1 MNGRPR
7 RRTRHCP
14 DGSPAT
20 ASQIIICVTDDFGG
34 FIFGIFCLRR
44 TSDVCSAM
52 GSRHLFASRC
62 SHSWRRPQGVCW
74 TTRPDGQPGWAE
86 FLVEQGCTFC
96 VVDGRGGGRSAA
108 AGALLES
115 RAEHIVAALVAL
127 VRQIGPALLVGHSF
141 GGAIAAKVMDT
152 APKQVTGLI
161 SIAPAPHG
169 NIANNR
175 PLPNDTPIVFD

>member
-86 FLVEQGCTFC
+86 FLVE
-96 VVDGRGGGRSAA
+96 RGGERPAA
-108 AGALLES
+108 PGALLES

-141 GGAIAAKVMDT
+141 GGAIAAKVMDQ
-152 APKQVTGLI
+152 APKPGTGLI
-161 SIAPAPHG
+161 SIAPAPH
-169 NIANNR
+169 
-175 PLPNDTPIVFD
+175 